1 MTMKSPHTDRIESG
15 RKILNAPTSTIV
27 ELEASETLVRHV
39 LVETDVELK
48 EMAQR
53 RKAILASDAP
63 SGDLDKQV
71 ERHDETVRALTRR
84 NEIAAALA
92 TKLATRIAADREVE
106 RAAKQQA
113 ALDEALEVHKAAT
126 RIVKEGLREMGETVR
141 RILRVYD
148 ESEMLTAAVNQDL
161 PPGAAP
167 IPSIEVERKG
177 KVQPSKVTT
186 RHFKAFVHNRR
197 RVAEQGYVQAAEE
210 KDGRWSVFIP
220 GGSTSGGDY
229 LTCDLVD
236 FVEVTTETDA
246 TPWPEGLA
254 NTLSVPAFFVTEASG
269 WDALENRP
277 VYPGD
282 ITRALNRLES
292 REPQHLQPR
301 VSERVMTL
309 AAWCEMHGEVAEA
322 EPAPALAAE

>member
-126 RIVKEGLREMGETVR
+126 RIVEEGLREMGETVR

-148 ESEMLTAAVNQDL
+148 ESEMLT
-161 PPGAAP
+161 P
-167 IPSIEVERKG
+167 PSIRTFLPARRPSRQSKLSGRG
-177 KVQPSKVTT
+177 KFSQARSQRGTSKLLSITGGASPN
-186 RHFKAFVHNRR
+186 RAMCRPRR
-197 RVAEQGYVQAAEE
+197 RKTAGGASSFRAGRRPAE
-210 KDGRWSVFIP
+210 
-220 GGSTSGGDY
+220 
-229 LTCDLVD
+229 
-236 FVEVTTETDA
+236 TT
-246 TPWPEGLA
+246 
-254 NTLSVPAFFVTEASG
+254 
-269 WDALENRP
+269 
-277 VYPGD
+277 
-282 ITRALNRLES
+282 
-292 REPQHLQPR
+292 
-301 VSERVMTL
+301 
-309 AAWCEMHGEVAEA
+309 
-322 EPAPALAAE
+322 